1 MAEIVAQA
9 LAAWRLASML
19 VDEDGPGGM
28 FAWLRRKAGLQSVPV
43 RTGDG
48 WQTVTTAA
56 NPLAELFACVWC
68 LSVWTAAVLA
78 LRPLRPLRLPLAG
91 SALAILLHEAMR
103 WLRSRN
109 G

>member
-1 MAEIVAQA
+1 MAELITRG

-19 VDEDGPGGM
+19 VDEDGPGGV
-28 FAWLRRKAGLQSVPV
+28 FARLRHRAGLQSVPV
-43 RTGDG
+43 RAGDG

-68 LSVWTAAVLA
+68 MSVWTAALLA
-78 LRPLRPLRLPLAG
+78 WRPLRPLRFSLAG
-91 SALAILLHEAMR
+91 SALAILLHEAMK

-109 G
+109 E

>member
-1 MAEIVAQA
+1 MAELIALA

-19 VDEDGPGGM
+19 VDEDGPGGV
-28 FAWLRRKAGLQSVPV
+28 FARLRHRAGLQSVPV
-43 RTGDG
+43 RAGDG

-68 LSVWTAAVLA
+68 MSVWAAALLA
-78 LRPLRPLRLPLAG
+78 LRPLRPLRFPLAA
-91 SALAILLHEAMR
+91 SALAILLHEAIQ